1 VSDLRLGTDDREE
14 ASAALAEHFAQGR
27 LDHDEYA
34 ERLDRIWAAKVRSD
48 LTPVFRDLPGP
59 SPLRSSRT
67 AVTRAP
73 RAGARPPR
81 RRLPFPV
88 LALVALVV
96 AAVVLT
102 HLPLVLVA
110 LAVWFLFLRGRC
122 RPAWTHRRW

>member
-1 VSDLRLGTDDREE
+1 MTDLRLSTDEREE
-14 ASAALAEHFAQGR
+14 ASAALAEHFAAGR

-34 ERLDRIWAAKVRSD
+34 ERLDRIWAAKVRSE
-48 LTPVFRDLPGP
+48 LAPVFRDLPGP
-59 SPLRSSRT
+59 SPARG
-67 AVTRAP
+67 P
-73 RAGARPPR
+73 ARPAAASR
-81 RRLPFPV
+81 HRGRLPFPV

-110 LAVWFLFLRGRC
+110 LAVWFFLLRGRC